1 MPLAETPNYR
11 TETEREF
18 LAFLIFIHILKS
30 SLAIVERFMHG
41 DRVIVIDISQIQFFE
56 KGIQALFIRLIFFN
70 HNSPARDGYNEL
82 K

>member
-18 LAFLIFIHILKS
+18 LAFLIFIHILKF

-41 DRVIVIDISQIQFFE
+41 DRVIVIDISQIHFFE
-56 KGIQALFIRLIFFN
+56 KGIPNLVFN
-70 HNSPARDGYNEL
+70 
-82 K
+82 